1 MTMSYQIGGNSEV
14 KNYNWNEKSLEGL
27 NNRFNLEEERVYK
40 PEGRSIKTIQSQE
53 QGKKVW
59 RKTDSFFMKFSS
71 FTEK

>member
-27 NNRFNLEEERVYK
+27 NNRFNLEEERVCK

-53 QGKKVW
+53 QGKK
-59 RKTDSFFMKFSS
+59 SMKKNGQLFYEI
-71 FTEK
+71 F